1 METGVGN
8 RPFLSLL
15 ASHDIPSAPSLRR
28 RVSHSPLTPHGR
40 GTMSSIHLPLGNQGL
55 KRSGSGPKVTQH
67 ASVHPGCEH
76 KSLGPELMLLSTSSP
91 SLCTPIQ
98 KHLLPEDVQSWER
111 YRRQSQESRA
121 SLSSAGC
128 GGEDELVQE
137 TETKKSLPASRT
149 KLTLS
154 P

>member
-1 METGVGN
+1 MGGGLC
-8 RPFLSLL
+8 P
-15 ASHDIPSAPSLRR
+15 
-28 RVSHSPLTPHGR
+28 VSISRWENP
-40 GTMSSIHLPLGNQGL
+40 GL
-55 KRSGSGPKVTQH
+55 KRSASGPKVTQH
-67 ASVHPGCEH
+67 ASLRPGCEH

-128 GGEDELVQE
+128 DGEDELVQE
-137 TETKKSLPASRT
+137 SETKKSLPASGT